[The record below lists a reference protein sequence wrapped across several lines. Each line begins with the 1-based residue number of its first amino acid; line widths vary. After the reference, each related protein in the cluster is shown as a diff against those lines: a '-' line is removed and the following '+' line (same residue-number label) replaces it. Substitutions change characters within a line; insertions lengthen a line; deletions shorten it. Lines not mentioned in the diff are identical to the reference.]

1 MRRNL
6 LVLLLFSVL
15 GVSDGFF
22 ARPAARKLPNS
33 RVALAVAVDGK
44 ALVMEA
50 AQRLVQRFWEIDLK
64 TKARMDKIISLY
76 ERERIDASAFHGVN
90 GYG

>member
-1 MRRNL
+1 MWRNL

-15 GVSDGFF
+15 GVTDGFF
-22 ARPAARKLPNS
+22 ARPAARKLPTS
-33 RVALAVAVDGK
+33 RVALAVVGGK